1 MTIRLTVLC
10 DNAVGPQLG
19 LLGEHGFACFVETP
33 AGNYLFDTGQG
44 LAILNNSR
52 ILGKDLGSARGVVL
66 SHGHFDHAGGLV
78 DVLHQTGPVDVIAHP
93 DLFCAR
99 YRSSSTHRRFIGLPF
114 RREHL
119 ESLGA
124 RFRLLREW
132 SEIGPGVFV
141 TGEIPR
147 RFPLAAGDTGLTT
160 ISATGEEIPD
170 PLHDDLSLV
179 IDTPSGLVLL
189 LGCAHAG
196 LVNIVR
202 QVRERTGR
210 EQIFAVLGGTHLGFS
225 GAEEI
230 EAAVRTLEEIGAQ
243 KIGASHCTGP
253 VAAAR
258 LQARLQDRFFFAH
271 TGTVLEV

>member
-44 LAILNNSR
+44 LALLNNCR
-52 ILGKDLGSARGVVL
+52 ILGKELATVRAVVL
-66 SHGHFDHAGGLV
+66 SHGHFDHTGALP
-78 DVLHQTGPVDVIAHP
+78 DALHQTGPVDVFAHP
-93 DLFCAR
+93 DLFSAR
-99 YRSSSTHRRFIGLPF
+99 FPSSSTHRKFIGLPF

-119 ESLGA
+119 EALGA

-132 SEIGPGVFV
+132 TEVGPGVSV

-147 RFPLAAGDTGLTT
+147 PSASSGDAGLITVSAAGEEVPDTL
-160 ISATGEEIPD
+160 A
-170 PLHDDLSLV
+170 DDLSLV
-179 IDTPSGLVLL
+179 IDTPRGLVLL

-196 LVNIVR
+196 LVNIVQ
-202 QVRERTGR
+202 QVREKTGR
-210 EQIFAVLGGTHLGFS
+210 EKIFAVLGGTHLGFS
-225 GAEEI
+225 GDEEF
-230 EAAVRTLEEIGAQ
+230 EAAVRILEEVGAQ
-243 KIGASHCTGP
+243 KVGASHCTGAA
-253 VAAAR
+253 AAAR
-258 LQARLQDRFFFAH
+258 LHARLQDRFFFAQ